1 MRRSA
6 PAVAVLLALLLAPPA
21 GASSTGGAKLP
32 APGGGTRVG
41 QAAPEAPRP
50 AARPPVLRAFSVSG
64 SRVRFRIDSSARRIR
79 VRLTLRR
86 PRSRRAVAGFR
97 LGARATRRT
106 QTARITTTGLAAGRY
121 VLGISARD
129 RRGRP
134 LRRGRG
140 VHLTRVLRVKRKR
153 PLPQAPTQP
162 GDTSHRFPLIGP
174 FSYGGPGSRFGAGRP
189 GHTHQ
194 GQDLSAPQGTP
205 IVAVRSGTVRTVAYQ
220 AGGAGNY
227 IVLHGDGEDRDYV
240 FMHLT
245 TGSTR
250 VTVGQHVRIGQ
261 RLGDVGSTGAAS
273 GPHLHFEVWVGG
285 WYTGGA
291 PIDPLPLLKSWE
303 S

>member
-6 PAVAVLLALLLAPPA
+6 PAAVLLALLLAPAA

-32 APGGGTRVG
+32 AAGGGTRVG
-41 QAAPEAPRP
+41 QVAPEAPRP
-50 AARPPVLRAFSVSG
+50 ASRPPILRRFSLSG

-86 PRSRRAVAGFR
+86 PHSRRTVASFR
-97 LGARATRRT
+97 LGARPTRRT
-106 QTARITTTGLAAGRY
+106 QTARIITAGLTAGRY

-129 RRGRP
+129 GRGRA

-140 VHLTRVLRVKRKR
+140 VHLTRVLRVKRKPAR
-153 PLPQAPTQP
+153 PKPQPQP
-162 GDTSHRFPLIGP
+162 GDSSHRFPLIGP
-174 FSYGGPGSRFGAGRP
+174 FSYGGAGSRFGAGRP
-189 GHTHQ
+189 GHIHQ
-194 GQDLSAPQGTP
+194 GQDLSAAQGTP
-205 IVAVRSGTVRTVAYQ
+205 IVAVRSGTVKTVAYQ

-227 IVLHGDGEDRDYV
+227 IVLHGDGENRDYV

-245 TGSTR
+245 NGSTR
-250 VTVGQHVRIGQ
+250 VKVGQHVRIGQ
-261 RLGDVGSTGAAS
+261 RLGDVGSTGDAT

-285 WYTGGA
+285 WYTGGK
-291 PIDPLPLLKSWE
+291 PIDPLPLLKSWQ